1 MSSGPGFTLLLAVLA
16 CCSVQAQQERSKGNE
31 ADESF
36 ISLLEFIGEFTTVDG
51 EWIDP
56 VIIEESTL
64 LADEETPD
72 PDNGRDSTPQPV
84 TATPQGR

>member
-1 MSSGPGFTLLLAVLA
+1 MSSGPGFSLLLALLA
-16 CCSVQAQQERSKGNE
+16 CCGVQAQQERLKGNE

-56 VIIEESTL
+56 EIIEESTL
-64 LADEETPD
+64 LADEEIPD
-72 PDNGRDSTPQPV
+72 TDNGRNSRPQPV